1 MPGTKQCVS
10 SNVDYIDPE
19 TPRDTLDFRLNSV
32 YDQHGDYNKN
42 LRESVLQ
49 KESLRL
55 LTECQMKTLKDAK
68 AERLPPYTC
77 LKGHG
82 RIHLNRIRGIESGT
96 DGKGRP
102 AIRYWENPTKHSI
115 HKADNSI
122 CEFEEDNNP
131 PFSLFPSWQ
140 ISKALKDLPYL
151 GVSVH
156 KHCKTNMLRE
166 PLLNTGYNIVH
177 CDVLVNILKKPMLAI
192 HKRSLVIGKDH
203 PAVRAVVLRCQR
215 KLVPLQL
222 QGSVDCRVKFSN
234 REDGEESLVSLRRYP
249 VQILHE
255 LCYCDLPGLG
265 NKLWQEEDAFEQ

>member
-10 SNVDYIDPE
+10 SNVPWYERAHDTKTLASTRRYVDYIDPE

-122 CEFEEDNNP
+122 SGEHSQETNAGYSRKPNGNH
-131 PFSLFPSWQ
+131 FP
-140 ISKALKDLPYL
+140 A
-151 GVSVH
+151 
-156 KHCKTNMLRE
+156 
-166 PLLNTGYNIVH
+166 
-177 CDVLVNILKKPMLAI
+177 
-192 HKRSLVIGKDH
+192 
-203 PAVRAVVLRCQR
+203 
-215 KLVPLQL
+215 
-222 QGSVDCRVKFSN
+222 
-234 REDGEESLVSLRRYP
+234 
-249 VQILHE
+249 
-255 LCYCDLPGLG
+255 
-265 NKLWQEEDAFEQ
+265 